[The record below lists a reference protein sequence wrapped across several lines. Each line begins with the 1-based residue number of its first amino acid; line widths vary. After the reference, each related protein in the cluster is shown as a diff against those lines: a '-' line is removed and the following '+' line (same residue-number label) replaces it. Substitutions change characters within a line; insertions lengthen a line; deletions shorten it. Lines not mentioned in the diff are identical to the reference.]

1 MTRRIWNGQDPAYAA
16 EREFLEK
23 IKYAYDYMPE
33 EVILA
38 QPDNPDYAVHFWGK
52 DNGKIQEGRLTIR
65 RYKGKPAYKF
75 QELKSPWEEGS
86 LDFAIKSRGSL
97 FAYDRETDEHFLLFH
112 CDNKYEGPS
121 VLAKVD
127 SWLLVGL
134 RGEGLVAIDLE
145 DYYLK
150 RFNSFRETV
159 GKINVTDSEIII
171 DDGRHRIPLPIE
183 RSGEKI
189 RPFYFGPR
197 SAK

>member
-1 MTRRIWNGQDPAYAA
+1 MSI
-16 EREFLEK
+16 EK
-23 IKYAYDYMPE
+23 ARLLIRVSNQINDESDRKALLALADE
-33 EVILA
+33 ILA
-38 QPDNPDYAVHFWGK
+38 KKENVAAINNSVQVKFP
-52 DNGKIQEGRLTIR
+52 IQIFR